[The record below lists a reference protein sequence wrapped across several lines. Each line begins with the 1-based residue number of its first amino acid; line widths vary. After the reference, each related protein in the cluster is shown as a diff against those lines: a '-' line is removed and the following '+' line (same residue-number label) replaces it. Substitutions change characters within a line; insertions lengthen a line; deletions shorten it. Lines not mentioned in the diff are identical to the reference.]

1 LTTGEP
7 LTQGGPPEPQGPQ
20 TSVLRSRPRL
30 TWTDG
35 AGPHVLELRDVRT
48 VGSAPWCQL
57 VLADRA
63 VSRVHAEIAARED
76 GLWVRDLGS
85 RNGTFVAG
93 VKVHDARVPPGA
105 AIRFG
110 TTELVVTYDPP
121 GPPEGLSPE
130 TSFRGLHGVSTAMRA
145 AFALVTELAVG
156 DASVLFVGEAGTGKK
171 SLARAMHEAST
182 RSGAPFVVLDCA
194 ALPGPVEAAE
204 VIERALVDA
213 EGGTLLLDEPA
224 ELPLAI
230 QRELVPPLD
239 AKVFRVVA
247 TSQRDLRVLVNQG
260 AFRESLYF
268 RLAAGAT
275 VVLPPLRERLA
286 DLPLLLE
293 HFLGDRAALATPAL
307 LGDLARVPWTG
318 NVRELQLY
326 AERLRATDGEAR
338 DFPEAE
344 PSDDALPAF
353 EAEYKTMEVAA
364 LTEDEQAPHSLAS
377 GDGPRLPAALEPW
390 FATGF
395 KEFRERWI
403 ELGEREYLRRLMK
416 RTGRSSGAAS
426 RDAGLER
433 TYLYRLLKKHG
444 V

>member
-1 LTTGEP
+1 MTSA
-7 LTQGGPPEPQGPQ
+7 GPQ
-20 TSVLRSRPRL
+20 SSPLLRNRPRL
-30 TWTDG
+30 AWTDG
-35 AGPHVLELRDVRT
+35 AGSHALELNEVRT
-48 VGSAPWCQL
+48 AGSAPWCEL

-63 VSRVHAEIAARED
+63 VSRVHAELAPRED
-76 GLWVRDLGS
+76 GLWVKDLGS

-105 AIRFG
+105 TIRLG
-110 TTELVVTYDPP
+110 ATELVVTYD
-121 GPPEGLSPE
+121 GACATDSESEESSFHGLQGQSP
-130 TSFRGLHGVSTAMRA
+130 AMRA
-145 AFALVTELAVG
+145 AFKLVAELAAS

-171 SLARAMHEAST
+171 SFAHALHDASPRAGS
-182 RSGAPFVVLDCA
+182 PFVVLDCA

-204 VIERALVDA
+204 LIERALTEA
-213 EGGTLLLDEPA
+213 EGGTLLLDEPS

-230 QRELVPPLD
+230 QRELIPPLD
-239 AKVFRVVA
+239 AKVFRTVA

-275 VVLPPLRERLA
+275 VRLPPLRERLA
-286 DLPLLLE
+286 DLPLLLG

-326 AERLRATDGEAR
+326 AERLRATNGEAR
-338 DFPEAE
+338 DFPEAADA
-344 PSDDALPAF
+344 SDDVVPLF
-353 EAEYKTMEVAA
+353 EAESTTMEIQALTPEDQAAA
-364 LTEDEQAPHSLAS
+364 LAGTS
-377 GDGPRLPAALEPW
+377 GEPPRLPADLEPW
-390 FATGF
+390 FGTGF

>member
-1 LTTGEP
+1 M
-7 LTQGGPPEPQGPQ
+7 
-20 TSVLRSRPRL
+20 RNRPRL
-30 TWTDG
+30 SWTDG
-35 AGPHVLELRDVRT
+35 AGSHALELNEVRT
-48 VGSAPWCQL
+48 AGSAPWCEL

-63 VSRVHAEIAARED
+63 VSRVHAELAPRED
-76 GLWVRDLGS
+76 GLWVKDLGS

-105 AIRFG
+105 TIRLG
-110 TTELVVTYDPP
+110 TTELVVTYEATNETD
-121 GPPEGLSPE
+121 GEASA
-130 TSFRGLHGVSTAMRA
+130 TSFQGLQGQSASMRA
-145 AFALVTELAVG
+145 AFKLVAELAVG
-156 DASVLFVGEAGTGKK
+156 DASVLFVGEPGTGKK
-171 SLARAMHEAST
+171 SLARAMHDAST
-182 RSGAPFVVLDCA
+182 RTGSPFVVLDCA

-204 VIERALVDA
+204 LIERAITEA
-213 EGGTLLLDEPA
+213 EGGTLLLDEPS

-230 QRELVPPLD
+230 QRELIPPLD
-239 AKVFRVVA
+239 AKVFRTVA

-275 VVLPPLRERLA
+275 VTLPPLRDRPL

-293 HFLGDRAALATPAL
+293 HFLGDRAALATAAL

-338 DFPEAE
+338 DFPEAADAN
-344 PSDDALPAF
+344 DDALPVF
-353 EAEYKTMEVAA
+353 EVESTTMEVKALTPEDQAAA
-364 LTEDEQAPHSLAS
+364 LAGTS
-377 GDGPRLPAALEPW
+377 GEPPRLPADLEPW
-390 FATGF
+390 FGTGF

-403 ELGEREYLRRLMK
+403 DLGEREYLRRLMK

>member
-1 LTTGEP
+1 M
-7 LTQGGPPEPQGPQ
+7 
-20 TSVLRSRPRL
+20 TSADQQASPVSRNRPRL

-35 AGPHVLELRDVRT
+35 AGSHALELNEVRT
-48 VGSAPWCQL
+48 AGSAPWCEL

-63 VSRVHAEIAARED
+63 VSRVHAELAPRDD
-76 GLWVRDLGS
+76 GLWVKDLGS

-105 AIRFG
+105 TIRLG
-110 TTELVVTYDPP
+110 TTELVVTYEAASEGD
-121 GPPEGLSPE
+121 GEPEQ
-130 TSFRGLHGVSTAMRA
+130 TSFQSLRAQSPAMQA
-145 AFALVTELAVG
+145 AFKLVAELALG

-171 SLARAMHEAST
+171 SFARAMHSAST
-182 RSGAPFVVLDCA
+182 RSGSPFVVLDCA

-204 VIERALVDA
+204 TIERALTEA
-213 EGGTLLLDEPA
+213 EGGTLLLDEPS

-230 QRELVPPLD
+230 QRELIPPLD
-239 AKVFRVVA
+239 AKVFRTVA

-260 AFRESLYF
+260 AFRETLYF

-275 VVLPPLRERLA
+275 VTLPPLRDRLV

-338 DFPEAE
+338 DFPEAAE
-344 PSDDALPAF
+344 RNDDVVPMF
-353 EAEYKTMEVAA
+353 EGESTTMEVQALTPEDQAAA
-364 LTEDEQAPHSLAS
+364 LAGTS
-377 GDGPRLPAALEPW
+377 GEPPRLPADLEPW
-390 FATGF
+390 FGTGF

>member
-1 LTTGEP
+1 MTETREP
-7 LTQGGPPEPQGPQ
+7 AP
-20 TSVLRSRPRL
+20 LRSRPRL

-35 AGPHVLELRDVRT
+35 AGSHSLELRDVRT
-48 VGSAPWCQL
+48 VGSAPWCEM
-57 VLADRA
+57 VLMDRA
-63 VSRVHAEIAARED
+63 VSRLHAEIAPRDD

-93 VKVHDARVPPGA
+93 VKVVDARVPAGA
-105 AIRFG
+105 TIRFG
-110 TTELVVTYDPP
+110 TTEIAISYDPP
-121 GPPEGLSPE
+121 GPPESLWNAPAFQGL
-130 TSFRGLHGVSTAMRA
+130 VAASTPMREVFAMVA
-145 AFALVTELAVG
+145 ELAKG
-156 DASVLFVGEAGTGKK
+156 DAAVLFVGEGGTGKDA
-171 SLARAMHEAST
+171 LARAMHDAST
-182 RSGAPFVVLDCA
+182 RSGAPFVAIECG

-204 VIERALVDA
+204 IIEQALRNA

-224 ELPLAI
+224 ELPISI
-230 QRELVPPLD
+230 QRELIPPLD
-239 AKVFRVVA
+239 AKVFRVVS
-247 TSQRDLRVLVNQG
+247 TSRRDLRPLVNQG

-275 VVLPPLRERLA
+275 VNVPPLRERLV
-286 DLPLLLE
+286 DLPVLFE
-293 HFLGDRAALATPAL
+293 HFLGERASLSTPAL
-307 LGDLARVPWTG
+307 LADLARVPWTG

-326 AERLRATDGEAR
+326 AERLRSSGGESR
-338 DFPEAE
+338 DFPEPAE
-344 PSDDALPAF
+344 PFDDVIPTFDDELA
-353 EAEYKTMEVAA
+353 TMEVAIVTDSDQAAA
-364 LTEDEQAPHSLAS
+364 LAGTS
-377 GDGPRLPAALEPW
+377 GDAPRLPAGLEPW

-416 RTGRSSGAAS
+416 RTNRSSGAAS

>member
-1 LTTGEP
+1 MHTI
-7 LTQGGPPEPQGPQ
+7 
-20 TSVLRSRPRL
+20 
-30 TWTDG
+30 
-35 AGPHVLELRDVRT
+35 ELNEVRT
-48 VGSAPWCQL
+48 VGSAPWCEL

-63 VSRVHAEIAARED
+63 VSRVHAELAPRDD
-76 GLWVRDLGS
+76 GLWVKDLGS
-85 RNGTFVAG
+85 RNGTFVGG

-105 AIRFG
+105 SIRLG
-110 TTELVVTYDPP
+110 TTEVVVTYDTVTEL
-121 GPPEGLSPE
+121 EGDWE
-130 TSFRGLHGVSTAMRA
+130 GTSYRGLQGQTPAMRA
-145 AFALVTELAVG
+145 AFRLIAELALG
-156 DASVLFVGEAGTGKK
+156 DASVLFVGEQGTGKK
-171 SLARAMHEAST
+171 SFARTMHEAST
-182 RSGAPFVVLDCA
+182 RAGSPFVMLDCS

-204 VIERALVDA
+204 MIERALTEA
-213 EGGTLLLDEPA
+213 EGGTLLLDEPS

-230 QRELVPPLD
+230 QRELIPPLD
-239 AKVFRVVA
+239 AKVFRTVA

-275 VVLPPLRERLA
+275 VTLPPLRDRLA
-286 DLPLLLE
+286 DLPLLLA
-293 HFLGDRAALATPAL
+293 HFLGGEHAALATPAL

-326 AERLRATDGEAR
+326 SERLRATDGEAR
-338 DFPEAE
+338 DFPEAAE
-344 PSDDALPAF
+344 AIDDVLPMF
-353 EAEYKTMEVAA
+353 ETESTTMEIQALTPEDQAAA
-364 LTEDEQAPHSLAS
+364 LAGTS
-377 GDGPRLPAALEPW
+377 GEPPRLPADLEPW
-390 FATGF
+390 FGTGF

>member
-1 LTTGEP
+1 M
-7 LTQGGPPEPQGPQ
+7 
-20 TSVLRSRPRL
+20 
-30 TWTDG
+30 
-35 AGPHVLELRDVRT
+35 RT
-48 VGSAPWCQL
+48 VGSAPWCEL
-57 VLADRA
+57 VLTDRA
-63 VSRVHAEIAARED
+63 VSRVHAEIAPRDD

-110 TTELVVTYDPP
+110 TTEVVVTYDPP
-121 GPPEGLSPE
+121 GPPEGLAPE
-130 TSFRGLHGVSTAMRA
+130 TSFRGLQGASNAMRA
-145 AFALVTELAVG
+145 AFGLVAELARG
-156 DASVLFVGEAGTGKK
+156 DAAVLFVGEAGTGKK
-171 SLARAMHEAST
+171 SLARAMHDAST
-182 RSGAPFVVLDCA
+182 RAGAPFVVLDCA

-204 VIERALVDA
+204 TIERALTDA
-213 EGGTLLLDEPA
+213 EGGTLLLDEPS

-230 QRELVPPLD
+230 QRELIPPLD

-275 VVLPPLRERLA
+275 VVLPPLRERLE

-326 AERLRATDGEAR
+326 AERLRATGGEAR
-338 DFPEAE
+338 DFPEAAE
-344 PSDDALPAF
+344 PLDDVLPTF
-353 EAEYKTMEVAA
+353 EAEYTTMEVAA
-364 LTEDEQAPHSLAS
+364 LTPEDQAAALAGTS
-377 GDGPRLPAALEPW
+377 GEPPRLPADLEPW
-390 FATGF
+390 FGTGF

>member
-1 LTTGEP
+1 M
-7 LTQGGPPEPQGPQ
+7 
-20 TSVLRSRPRL
+20 RNRPRL
-30 TWTDG
+30 SWTDG
-35 AGPHVLELRDVRT
+35 AGSHALELNEVRT
-48 VGSAPWCQL
+48 AGSAPWCEL

-63 VSRVHAEIAARED
+63 VSRVHAELAPRED
-76 GLWVRDLGS
+76 GLWVKDLGS

-105 AIRFG
+105 TIRLG
-110 TTELVVTYDPP
+110 TTELVVTYDATSTTDV
-121 GPPEGLSPE
+121 ESAE
-130 TSFRGLHGVSTAMRA
+130 TSFQGLQGQSASMRA
-145 AFALVTELAVG
+145 AFKLVAELAVG
-156 DASVLFVGEAGTGKK
+156 DASVLFVGEPGTGKK
-171 SLARAMHEAST
+171 TFARAMHDAST
-182 RSGAPFVVLDCA
+182 RTGSPFVVLDCA

-204 VIERALVDA
+204 LIERALMEA
-213 EGGTLLLDEPA
+213 EGGTLLLDEPS

-230 QRELVPPLD
+230 QRELIPPLD
-239 AKVFRVVA
+239 AKVFRTVA

-275 VVLPPLRERLA
+275 VTLPPLRERLV
-286 DLPLLLE
+286 DLPMLLE

-338 DFPEAE
+338 DFPEAADAN
-344 PSDDALPAF
+344 DDALPVF
-353 EAEYKTMEVAA
+353 EVESTTMEVKALTPEDQAAA
-364 LTEDEQAPHSLAS
+364 LAGTS
-377 GDGPRLPAALEPW
+377 GEPPRLPAGLEPW
-390 FATGF
+390 FGTGF